1 MATPGFIP
9 YTTNIVGYP
18 SSEQSKMSSSR
29 PAGPASSTTT
39 TGAGGGQGR
48 SGDPAD
54 PALSDSTTT
63 RELDSLYERLS
74 NASLAL
80 KNLDPTIPAPKDA
93 SSTAQPSQT
102 KASNGGSLPK
112 AKPYALP
119 TAAVDSGASSP
130 KEGGADADK
139 CDADCACQRVLLEA
153 SPGSCGI
160 CGGRPA
166 ILSKQNQERLRA
178 LDDLEIATQ
187 RINELAHEKAR
198 HVDYIADLETRVS
211 EQARKIDQQRDI
223 IAGLKNDLSAMNDK
237 FVDQVNMTAE
247 IAHSRELVE
256 AELEDLTQKLFTE
269 ANTMVAAEKKARF
282 DAEKTA
288 AHLRNIIGDLE
299 VRLSS
304 ETMQSQELKERIEQ
318 MSAEYDDLV
327 LKRTLVPSRRGSISS
342 HLSDAAEVS
351 SLRREGSSVLNAQ
364 GVAGAAGSSSNAAL
378 NVHGDGFRLGM
389 HAASV
394 IAGTKSASGLAAS
407 SLPIRLDEALFVE
420 FKDFALQTQSN
431 RLANYMSMPFM
442 KNVVAE
448 DVESCLRFGPRP
460 RISVRNVLESISSN
474 RLQVEEMT
482 QQVAAEMRR
491 QQQVAERANSHRQAI
506 LWERFSGTVAY
517 NPRGCQACGR
527 EGQCSYRFRMGT
539 KADSEWIQID
549 NACRDRLVAVCE
561 FYGFVRYLRQGIFAS
576 RPVIDLYME
585 TIRLRLCM
593 FYARIG
599 AYGYAVELDSNLAE
613 ATLLVR
619 TPSIPPQPES
629 PGALNGTPSFGPQL
643 SPTAAPYIHA
653 QRAASAISVP
663 WRENVPTSP
672 SHLAADTADAVNRN
686 RSRSQEAPP
695 TMLSPQPDPSDSAP
709 LQQKAAKSLSLSS
722 EVDGDTSSSIGSSI
736 HGSPDVAKDDEAAEL
751 PAVLDNAQH
760 PGASASAGAT
770 GNEDSSD
777 RPLSTAEKEQRSPA
791 MRDPEYHHG
800 IATATS
806 TATADSQSHTP

>member
-9 YTTNIVGYP
+9 YTTSIVGYS
-18 SSEQSKMSSSR
+18 SSEQSKMSSSSK
-29 PAGPASSTTT
+29 PAAPASSS
-39 TGAGGGQGR
+39 TGSGQGR
-48 SGDPAD
+48 NGDSAD
-54 PALSDSTTT
+54 PTLSESSTT
-63 RELDSLYERLS
+63 RELDTLYERLS

-80 KNLDPTIPAPKDA
+80 KKLDPTMPVPKEV
-93 SSTAQPSQT
+93 
-102 KASNGGSLPK
+102 SNGSSQ
-112 AKPYALP
+112 AKNGGQHISPA
-119 TAAVDSGASSP
+119 AAVDSGASSP
-130 KEGGADADK
+130 KDSADAGA
-139 CDADCACQRVLLEA
+139 DADCACQKVLLEA

-160 CGGRPA
+160 CGGRPE
-166 ILSKQNQERLRA
+166 ILARQNEERLRA

-211 EQARKIDQQRDI
+211 EQARKIDLQRDI

-288 AHLRNIIGDLE
+288 AHLRNIISDLE
-299 VRLSS
+299 VRLSN

-342 HLSDAAEVS
+342 HLSDVAEVS
-351 SLRREGSSVLNAQ
+351 SLRREGSVLNAQ
-364 GVAGAAGSSSNAAL
+364 GAAGATGSSGNVAL
-378 NVHGDGFRLGM
+378 NAHGGDGFRLGI

-394 IAGTKSASGLAAS
+394 ISGTKSSSGLTAS
-407 SLPIRLDEALFVE
+407 SLPIRLDETLFVE

-431 RLANYMSMPFM
+431 RLANYTSMPFM
-442 KNVVAE
+442 KNVVTD
-448 DVESCLRFGPRP
+448 DVEPCLRFGPRP

-491 QQQVAERANSHRQAI
+491 QQQVAERTNSHRQAI

-527 EGQCSYRFRMGT
+527 EGHCSYRFRMGT
-539 KADSEWIQID
+539 RADSEWIQID
-549 NACRDRLVAVCE
+549 NTCRDRLVAVCE

-576 RPVIDLYME
+576 RPVMDLYIE

-629 PGALNGTPSFGPQL
+629 PSALNGTPSFGPQL
-643 SPTAAPYIHA
+643 SPTATAPYIHT
-653 QRAASAISVP
+653 QRAVSAISVP
-663 WRENVPTSP
+663 WRENASVSP
-672 SHLAADTADAVNRN
+672 SHLATDTADSVNRN
-686 RSRSQEAPP
+686 RSRSQEAPS
-695 TMLSPQPDPSDSAP
+695 TMHSPSGSSDSAP
-709 LQQKAAKSLSLSS
+709 PQSKAAKRPSLNSD
-722 EVDGDTSSSIGSSI
+722 VDGTSSSIESSV
-736 HGSPDVAKDDEAAEL
+736 HGSPEVAEPKELAE
-751 PAVLDNAQH
+751 
-760 PGASASAGAT
+760 
-770 GNEDSSD
+770 
-777 RPLSTAEKEQRSPA
+777 STYISNNTR
-791 MRDPEYHHG
+791 
-800 IATATS
+800 
-806 TATADSQSHTP
+806 HT

>member
-1 MATPGFIP
+1 
-9 YTTNIVGYP
+9 
-18 SSEQSKMSSSR
+18 MSSSK
-29 PAGPASSTTT
+29 PHVPTSSST
-39 TGAGGGQGR
+39 GGQGR
-48 SGDPAD
+48 SAD
-54 PALSDSTTT
+54 STEPALSDSTTT
-63 RELDSLYERLS
+63 RELDTLYERLS

-80 KNLDPTIPAPKDA
+80 KKLDPTMPVSKDVSPA
-93 SSTAQPSQT
+93 Q
-102 KASNGGSLPK
+102 NGGSPL
-112 AKPYALP
+112 AKDGPYTPPAV
-119 TAAVDSGASSP
+119 AVDSGASSP
-130 KEGGADADK
+130 KGSADEDK
-139 CDADCACQRVLLEA
+139 SCADCACQRVLLEA

-160 CGGRPA
+160 CGRRPEMLA
-166 ILSKQNQERLRA
+166 KQNDERLRA

-282 DAEKTA
+282 DAEKTT
-288 AHLRNIIGDLE
+288 AHLRNIICDLE
-299 VRLSS
+299 ERLSN

-327 LKRTLVPSRRGSISS
+327 IRRTLVPSRRGSISS
-342 HLSDAAEVS
+342 HLSDVAEVS
-351 SLRREGSSVLNAQ
+351 SLRREGSVLNAQ
-364 GVAGAAGSSSNAAL
+364 GAAGGGAGSNSSVAL
-378 NVHGDGFRLGM
+378 NAHGDGFRLGM

-394 IAGTKSASGLAAS
+394 IAGTKSASGSAAS
-407 SLPIRLDEALFVE
+407 ALPIRLDESLFVE

-431 RLANYMSMPFM
+431 RLANYTSMPFM
-442 KNVVAE
+442 KNVVTE
-448 DVESCLRFGPRP
+448 DVEPCLRFGSRP

-491 QQQVAERANSHRQAI
+491 QQQAAERTNSHRQAI
-506 LWERFSGTVAY
+506 LWERFSGSVAY

-527 EGQCSYRFRMGT
+527 EGQCSYRFRMGSR
-539 KADSEWIQID
+539 ADSEWIQID
-549 NACRDRLVAVCE
+549 NVCRDRLVAVCE

-576 RPVIDLYME
+576 RSVMDLYME

-599 AYGYAVELDSNLAE
+599 AYGYAVELDPNLAE
-613 ATLLVR
+613 ATLLIR

-643 SPTAAPYIHA
+643 SPTVAPYIHT

-663 WRENVPTSP
+663 WRENAPASS
-672 SHLAADTADAVNRN
+672 SHLAVDAVNRS

-695 TMLSPQPDPSDSAP
+695 TMLSPSGSVSAP
-709 LQQKAAKSLSLSS
+709 LQSAAAAPVAESPSLDSD
-722 EVDGDTSSSIGSSI
+722 VGGSSSIRSSI
-736 HGSPDVAKDDEAAEL
+736 NSSPDPDLAKSDEFAGLSSAHSTTHADVPTALAAD
-751 PAVLDNAQH
+751 PNSGD
-760 PGASASAGAT
+760 
-770 GNEDSSD
+770 GNNDKL
-777 RPLSTAEKEQRSPA
+777 LSLAEKDVPANNEQLPPA
-791 MRDPEYHHG
+791 AKTMDDHAPAAAVE
-800 IATATS
+800 AT
-806 TATADSQSHTP
+806 SQSHTQ